1 MTSETETA
9 FVHGMAD
16 VEPGVRLH
24 YVTAGEG
31 GCGRSLIF
39 DVTAAG
45 RHTKVRRQT

>member
-1 MTSETETA
+1 MTRETETA

-31 GCGRSLIF
+31 DRTAVRSTDF
-39 DVTAAG
+39 PRPGTPGTASFRG
-45 RHTKVRRQT
+45 